1 MTMAESQAVYRLVKS
16 TRSTDV
22 PRNYRGSYA
31 VVDARTAQVL
41 ASCDVTGPA
50 TFTPVALIDHNR
62 LIWTMRPNRRI
73 MPSRWIVTDP
83 DQSIAVQFDQNISR
97 KILNPIYRNILTLY
111 DGEGKETCRIADPRT
126 STPDR
131 ILGVGPDGWL
141 VLRGDEAVAEVVRLP
156 GNEGEATG
164 LLARVR
170 RFFTSRDI
178 GIISQ
183 GSSHF
188 LPAAPALAMLLL
200 ISELTGSRSGGA
212 T

>member
-1 MTMAESQAVYRLVKS
+1 MTEGQTVCRMVKS
-16 TRSTDV
+16 ARRPDV
-22 PRNYRGSYA
+22 PKDYRGSYA
-31 VVDARTAQVL
+31 LVDEHTAQTM
-41 ASCDVTGPA
+41 ASCDLMGQA
-50 TFTPVALIDHNR
+50 TFSPVSLIDHEHR
-62 LIWTMRPNRRI
+62 IWTMRPNRRI

-141 VLRGDEAVAEVVRLP
+141 VLRGEEAVAEVVRLP

-164 LLARVR
+164 LLARLR
-170 RFFTSRDI
+170 QFFTSRDI
-178 GIISQ
+178 GIKSQ

>member
-1 MTMAESQAVYRLVKS
+1 MTAGQAICRMVKS
-16 TRSTDV
+16 VRRTDA
-22 PRNYRGSYA
+22 PKDYRESYA
-31 VVDARTAQVL
+31 LVDERTAQIL
-41 ASCDVTGPA
+41 ASCDLMGHA
-50 TFTPVALIDHNR
+50 TFSPVSLIDHDQR
-62 LIWTMRPNRRI
+62 IWTMRPNRRI

-141 VLRGDEAVAEVVRLP
+141 VLRGDKAVAEVVRLP

-164 LLARVR
+164 LLGRVR

-188 LPAAPALAMLLL
+188 LPAPPALAMLLL
-200 ISELTGSRSGGA
+200 ISELTGSRNGGA

>member
-1 MTMAESQAVYRLVKS
+1 MTKGQAICRMVKS
-16 TRSTDV
+16 VRKPDA
-22 PRNYRGSYA
+22 PKDYRGSYA
-31 VVDARTAQVL
+31 LVDERTAQTM
-41 ASCDVTGPA
+41 ASCDLMGQA
-50 TFTPVALIDHNR
+50 TFSPVSLIDHDQR
-62 LIWTMRPNRRI
+62 IWTMRPNRRI
-73 MPSRWIVTDP
+73 MPARWIVTDP

-111 DGEGKETCRIADPRT
+111 DGKGKETCRIADPRT

-131 ILGVGPDGWL
+131 ILGVGPEGWL
-141 VLRGDEAVAEVVRLP
+141 VLHGDEAMAEVVRLP
-156 GNEGEATG
+156 GSEGGATG
-164 LLARVR
+164 LLARLR
-170 RFFTSRDI
+170 QFFTSRDI